1 MTIAIGQKFGDYRL
15 EALIGTHGIGS
26 FFRARHIALERTITI
41 KVLNDDLLRIPVA
54 ADRFVESAHALAILQ
69 HPHILPIYEAGEQ
82 DGYYYLATEV
92 LSIAPWRR
100 FMRRLTHADSVEA
113 LLAGLEV
120 LIAGIDALAYAHTQ
134 GIVHGA
140 ISPESLLLT
149 YRADTTADDEAYL
162 LKLNDF
168 ELAQMVTS
176 EMLIETMAA
185 QGMLAYLAPEQ
196 CQGRA
201 PDPRSDIYGVG
212 VLLYKAC
219 TGTVPFVISSV
230 NEVLTD
236 HDRAH
241 PTPPRELRPDL
252 PPALE
257 AIILRCLA
265 RQPEERFATAAELVT
280 ALRRVMPAGASMDET
295 DQPAA
300 MMAPS
305 IGLIAQAVGTV
316 MPHLLMSLS
325 TDEPSPVPPHDQPAT
340 GADGVP
346 TSASAPT
353 SAPGDK
359 PQATPGDEPQAT
371 PGDEPQAA
379 PASTVGDEPQATPGN
394 EPQATPA
401 SEPLPTP
408 GDEPQAAPDDESQA
422 APASASGD
430 EPPSMLGD
438 KAQAAASFAAEP
450 EPLQSGDE
458 PQIAPEPAPG
468 DELVPAADRTDELL
482 SSGTDTTR
490 IVTPITSSDPFPQLQ
505 IYDAQGRLVQVRDLD
520 QPSITIGRHPDND
533 ITLDDPAIS
542 RNHVR
547 IDWYDE
553 QVRITDLDSGSGT
566 FLSTLRLPVQTAFI
580 WPWKEVVSVGPFR
593 LHLTPPGAIMHGQ
606 AAVRPDSAPAMP
618 MPLSWMRPGERIG
631 IQLDQELLLLTPGV
645 PVPLRL
651 MLANLGTVVDY
662 LSVSVEGVPE
672 GWIQGAEQ
680 AMPVTPGVPAPLTLT
695 ITVPSTPESS
705 AGDYLVIVRA
715 RSSVNPNESATANGR
730 WTVKPF
736 AASSIALTP
745 RTATGIA
752 SATYQVTVRNEGNV
766 PARYFISADDAEQHL
781 DYEFTQNDLTIDPGQ
796 AATVPLTV
804 SASRRLIGVTR
815 TRQFTVWTEMAGA
828 ADQRVV
834 GRFVQPPMIPSW
846 VILLLSGLVLLWVV
860 SGILGGQRVPASQI
874 AGVTTP
880 TGTIVLTPEPG
891 APVIRRFTVFPLE
904 VAPGQPVTVVWDVE
918 GADRVQIEQFG
929 DVQPQGER
937 DHRPEVSTEYRLTAF
952 AGELMT
958 TRVEQVVVNPQLTAP
973 DQPLPA
979 PEPTAE
985 RPSPDAATPLPTST
999 PAATPEPTPIPGATP
1014 EPTPIPGATPLPE
1027 VASSVNILELV
1038 AEAAW
1043 LSSSGEVLFGDANDD
1058 PATNGLADLVDTVML
1073 EDGVE
1078 YNTVLLIQPPL
1089 ITNGFLEGEFLLKQP
1104 LPANQYFLA
1113 EIGFA
1118 QNASG
1123 AEAQVQLIFDN
1134 FVVYETTKLLDGT
1147 LQSVRVDLSPFE
1159 GSSGPLILRVE
1170 NGDDGVVQD
1179 GIYWIAP
1186 RIGVAP

>member
-41 KVLNDDLLRIPVA
+41 KVLNDDLLRIPGA
-54 ADRFVESAHALAILQ
+54 ADRFVESAHALAVLQ

-149 YRADTTADDEAYL
+149 YRADTTVDDEAYL

-176 EMLIETMAA
+176 ETLIETMAA

-196 CQGRA
+196 CQGHA
-201 PDPRSDIYGVG
+201 PDPRSDIYGIG

-230 NEVLTD
+230 NEVLTG

-265 RQPEERFATAAELVT
+265 RQPDERYATATELFT
-280 ALRRVMPAGASMDET
+280 ALRRVIPAGASMDET

-300 MMAPS
+300 MMAPP

-325 TDEPSPVPPHDQPAT
+325 DDEPPPVPPHDKPAT
-340 GADGVP
+340 GANGVP
-346 TSASAPT
+346 PSVPVPT
-353 SAPGDK
+353 SAPGD
-359 PQATPGDEPQAT
+359 ES
-371 PGDEPQAA
+371 QAA
-379 PASTVGDEPQATPGN
+379 PVSKPP
-394 EPQATPA
+394 
-401 SEPLPTP
+401 PTP
-408 GDEPQAAPDDESQA
+408 GDEPQAAPDDEAQA
-422 APASASGD
+422 ALASASGD
-430 EPPSMLGD
+430 EPPSTPGD
-438 KAQAAASFAAEP
+438 EARAAAASASGH
-450 EPLQSGDE
+450 EPLRSGDE

-468 DELVPAADRTDELL
+468 DELVPAVNLTDELP
-482 SSGTDTTR
+482 SSGTDTTQ
-490 IVTPITSSDPFPQLQ
+490 ILTSTTSSDPLPQLQ

-566 FLSTLRLPVQTAFI
+566 FLSTLRLPVQIAFI

-593 LHLTPPGAIMHGQ
+593 LHLTAPGTIMHHQ
-606 AAVRPDSAPAMP
+606 AAVRPDSPPATP

-645 PVPLRL
+645 PVTLRL

-680 AMPVTPGVPAPLTLT
+680 AMPVTPGVPAPLTLI
-695 ITVPSTPESS
+695 ITVPSTPESA

-715 RSSVNPNESATANGR
+715 RSSVNPNESATADGR

-736 AASSIALTP
+736 VASSIALTP
-745 RTATGIA
+745 RTATATA

-766 PARYFISADDAEQHL
+766 PARYFISADDAEQRL

-796 AATVPLTV
+796 AATVSLTV

-828 ADQRVV
+828 VDQRVV
-834 GRFVQPPMIPSW
+834 GRFVQPPVIPSW
-846 VILLLSGLVLLWVV
+846 VILLLSGLLLLWVV

-880 TGTIVLTPEPG
+880 TATIVLTPEPG

-937 DHRPEVSTEYRLTAF
+937 DHRPEVSTAYRLTAF

-958 TRVEQVVVNPQLTAP
+958 TRVEQVIVNPQLTAP
-973 DQPLPA
+973 DEPLPA

-999 PAATPEPTPIPGATP
+999 PAATLEPTPIPGATP
-1014 EPTPIPGATPLPE
+1014 EPTPVPAATPLPE
-1027 VASSVNILELV
+1027 AAASVNILELV

-1058 PATNGLADLVDTVML
+1058 PAANGLADLVDTVVL

-1089 ITNGFLEGEFLLKQP
+1089 ITNGFLEGEFSLDQP

-1170 NGDDGVVQD
+1170 NGDDGVVQN
-1179 GIYWIAP
+1179 GIYWVAP
-1186 RIGVAP
+1186 RIDAAP